1 MGARMSQFD
10 EDVLVVV
17 HTIQAVER
25 LVRDVGCAT
34 PASPNAQWKV
44 DPENSRIIEVHD
56 STWIQLEGMNDQ
68 DYPDPV
74 TDWIALFNPF
84 IIDGF
89 LQMMRDHI
97 VGLQE
102 LRFSNPEL
110 ADQLS
115 VSRAVLGVAKQLQ
128 SYVVCEAQIDEYG
141 AVTRPA
147 RQLSDLIT

>member
-17 HTIQAVER
+17 HTINAVEK
-25 LVRDVGCAT
+25 LMQDLGCAT
-34 PASPNAQWKV
+34 PAGSKSQWKV
-44 DPENSRIIEVHD
+44 DPENSRVVEMYD
-56 STWIQLEGMNDQ
+56 STWIQLEGPNDQ

-74 TDWIALFNPF
+74 TDWIALFNPL

-115 VSRAVLGVAKQLQ
+115 VSRTVLGVAKQLQ
-128 SYVVCEAQIDEYG
+128 DYVVCVAQIDEDG
-141 AVTRPA
+141 TILRPTR
-147 RQLSDLIT
+147 RLSER